1 MKKNIIRIV
10 LIILILCW
18 MYIVFGFSNTG
29 GQESTS
35 LSMGVAKIFV
45 KNEIYL
51 EFVENI
57 IRKFAH
63 LTEYALGAV
72 LIYTLFLTYKINP
85 KIQFVLSWIIVCIY
99 AITDEIHQLFIPGR
113 AGRIVDVYID
123 SLGALIGMCCML
135 LLVKIVKTKKKI

>member
-1 MKKNIIRIV
+1 M
-10 LIILILCW
+10 
-18 MYIVFGFSNTG
+18 
-29 GQESTS
+29 
-35 LSMGVAKIFV
+35 
-45 KNEIYL
+45 
-51 EFVENI
+51 
-57 IRKFAH
+57 
-63 LTEYALGAV
+63 
-72 LIYTLFLTYKINP
+72 IYTLFLTYKINP